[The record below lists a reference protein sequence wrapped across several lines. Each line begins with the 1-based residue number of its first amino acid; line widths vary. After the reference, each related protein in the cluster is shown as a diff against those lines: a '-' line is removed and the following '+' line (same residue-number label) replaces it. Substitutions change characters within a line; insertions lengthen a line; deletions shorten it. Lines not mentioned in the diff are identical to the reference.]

1 MSRYAQ
7 EINVKLTLAKKIS
20 FLLLP
25 CVSSLI
31 LYRFSHYFFQNKHY
45 LIARFIYSVNIITF
59 GLDIAPSSSIG
70 AHVYIPHP
78 VGIII
83 IGKTGDFCTFF
94 AQAAIGGG
102 VKEIDIGAGP
112 GLPILEDN
120 VTISAGAMVL
130 GAVTIGSNATIG
142 AKSLAI
148 TSVPEN
154 RVLFGVPGKLIKAK
168 KTTSL

>member
-7 EINVKLTLAKKIS
+7 EIGVKLTLGKKIS

-45 LIARFIYSVNIITF
+45 LIARFLYSLNIIIF

-70 AHVYIPHP
+70 SHLYIPHP

-83 IGKTGDFCTFF
+83 IGKTGDSCTFF
-94 AQAAIGGG
+94 AQSGMGGG
-102 VKEIDIGAGP
+102 IKEIDIGAGP
-112 GLPILEDN
+112 GLPILGNN
-120 VTISAGAMVL
+120 VTMSAGATVL
-130 GAVTIGSNATIG
+130 GSVTIGNNATIG

-148 TSVPEN
+148 TSVPEG
-154 RVLFGVPGKLIKAK
+154 RVLFGIPGKLLKVK
-168 KTTSL
+168 KTTPL